1 MRLHL
6 IHCDK
11 YLNLYK
17 AKGVENDITRQAA
30 ATKQT
35 PLTIPRLSSATK
47 DLLDMEFAE
56 ACYVSG
62 APFTIF
68 QDDAMMRAFRI
79 LNPAYKPPTRKPL
92 PGPLRDKSFERLKE
106 RVDKAGD
113 VPNFPNIDTD

>member
-11 YLNLYK
+11 YLNLHK

-35 PLTIPRLSSATK
+35 QLTIPRLSSATK

-79 LNPAYKPPTRKPL
+79 FPSSQPRRPLVIAGLDPAIH
-92 PGPLRDKSFERLKE
+92 PLREDSFEE
-106 RVDKAGD
+106 
-113 VPNFPNIDTD
+113 